1 MKRWIH
7 GLIVVA
13 ITVILLTF
21 FVRGANLGEVLRQI
35 GQADRTLLLL
45 AIIAASSAY
54 VLRAKRWQFL
64 LRPLGPT
71 RFASAFRATAIGF
84 AATFLLPG
92 RTGEVLRPYLL
103 ARREGLSVMATFA
116 TVIVERLLD
125 TIGVLLLFA
134 GFLLFGISDHAFQN
148 PALFQT
154 VKFAGL
160 AVAGLSVIGFAVILL
175 IARFPTSVAR
185 GVQRTVSFLPA
196 AFVARIAATVETF
209 AVGFTIM
216 RKPLD
221 AFVALAGAFP
231 LWLCNALAIWSVSA
245 AFHLGVPWS
254 GTFLLMMLLVVGVAV
269 PTPGGVGSFHYAFRL
284 GVTTFFAA
292 ADDRAVAAAVVLHA
306 ISFLPITFVGLL
318 AAAQEGLSVGRL
330 SGFADV
336 AQGSLRGTPDL
347 HPEKLEISTGR

>member
-7 GLIVVA
+7 GSLVVA
-13 ITVILLTF
+13 ITATLLAF

-35 GQADRTLLLL
+35 GQADRTLLAL
-45 AIIAASSAY
+45 ATIAASSAY
-54 VLRAKRWQFL
+54 VLRTIRWQFL

-71 RFASAFRATAIGF
+71 RFTPAFRATAIGF

-103 ARREGLSVMATFA
+103 ARREGLSAMATFA
-116 TVIVERLLD
+116 TVVVERLLD

-134 GFLLFGISDHAFQN
+134 GFLLLGIPDHAFQN
-148 PALFQT
+148 PSLFQT
-154 VKFAGL
+154 VKLAGL
-160 AVAGLSVIGFAVILL
+160 AVAGLSAVGFAVILL
-175 IARFPTSVAR
+175 IARFPTGVAR
-185 GVQRTVSFLPA
+185 SVRRAVAFLPA
-196 AFVARIAATVETF
+196 TVAARISATVETF

-245 AFHLGVPWS
+245 AFQLGVPWS

-306 ISFLPITFVGLL
+306 ISFLPITFIGLL
-318 AAAQEGLSVGRL
+318 CAAQEGLSVGRL

-336 AQGSLRGTPDL
+336 AQVSLRGARDL
-347 HPEKLEISTGR
+347 GAEKLDVSTSG